1 MTVLTLKGS
10 QEAEQFVTAMK
21 AINPINVTAKTDAE
35 KTSQWK
41 PIQISEEMELK
52 MGIRYS
58 LRYMHTR
65 RSKSIDLAS
74 FDPELEQTLRK
85 LRRKI
90 KQQRATVSLP
100 PSSPPHLS
108 SEEEEEPPEDMADNR
123 TLRELATPNTDQQ
136 PLCITY
142 PNAEGGFE
150 LKSGMIHYLPKFHG
164 FSTEDAN
171 KHLME
176 FHVVCSGMRP
186 ANVNEE
192 QVKLRA
198 FPFTLEAKAK
208 EWLYNLPPGSMNT
221 WNQVK
226 QAFLEQYFP
235 ATKAASIRKDISAI
249 RQQHG
254 EPFGDY
260 YERFT
265 HLVASC
271 PNHQIS
277 EHLLIQYFYEGLCG
291 TDRVMLDAASGG
303 AFMDKTPTNARAL
316 LKNIAGNTRQFGG
329 RDELPFKKVN
339 EVMVAPKQVCGVCSI
354 MGHATDMCPLLM
366 DQGGHEQANALGGF
380 QGQQRQKYDPYSNT
394 YNVGWRDHP
403 HFKWSN
409 QDNGQQS
416 VPNNYNRPPG
426 FSQARPHAP
435 LQPQQ
440 QQPPSKS
447 LEDLIASLANS
458 TQSHQQKTDKAIENL
473 ERQMSQ
479 LAGLIGQ
486 QQQPGRLPSQTV
498 VNPNAEQMNVV
509 TLRSGKEVFEQPRM
523 QKRIRKDTNGQGEQQ
538 TKNFEQNEASTK
550 TEESLKATELSK
562 NNSDKVSKEVQNSFN
577 SCVPIPFP
585 RRFMKSK
592 KEQTDKEIL
601 DTFRKVQVNLPLLD
615 AIKQVPK
622 YAKFLKELCTNKRRF
637 DDQETVAL
645 NEEVS
650 AVLQRKLPP
659 KLKDAG
665 SFTIPCVVGGKE
677 FGRALCD
684 LGASINLMPYSVYES
699 LDLGELKETK
709 VVIQLADRSNRY
721 PKGLLEDVLVQVN
734 ELIFPADFFV
744 LEMEHDPMPT
754 ALPLILGR
762 PFLRT
767 ARTKIDVYDGTL
779 TMEIDGESV
788 KFRIFDAMR
797 YPSDFASCFSID
809 KFDYFKVLVH
819 SITRGTLN
827 YSEHIEEELI
837 QIVAAL
843 ESLSPIRGKSS
854 SYFISLPTSNE
865 KTFPSVIQAP
875 KLELKPI
882 PKHLKYAF
890 LGEDET
896 LPVII
901 SSQLTTEEEEKLIR
915 VLKDHK
921 TAIAWSIA
929 DIKGI
934 NPATCMHRILLEEGA
949 KPTREAQRR
958 LNPLM
963 MEVVK
968 KEVIKLLDV
977 GIIYPIS
984 DSKWVS
990 PVQVVPKRSG
1000 VTIVK
1005 NEANELVPTRG
1016 IEVDKSKVELVSSLP
1031 LPTTVRE
1038 VRSFL
1043 GHAGFYRRFIKD
1055 FSRISRPLCRLLQ
1068 KDATFDMNE
1077 ECVVA
1082 FNKLKELLSTAPV
1095 IMPPDWSLPFELMCD
1110 ASDYAVGAVLGQRVN
1125 KVPHVIYYASRTLND
1140 AQLNYSTT
1148 EKELL
1153 AVVFALDKFRSY
1165 LIGTKV
1171 IVFSDHAALKYLLT
1185 KKDAKPRLIRWILLL
1200 QEFDLEIRDKKGTE
1214 NVVADHLSRLVHS
1227 HTEEDLIPLRESFPD
1242 EQLFSLKA
1250 TDPWYADIINYKVTK
1265 KIPDDFTR
1273 AQKDKLVKTAKYYEW
1288 DDPYLW
1294 KYCPDQL
1301 IRRCVPE
1308 SEFKSILTFCHSY
1321 ACGGH
1326 FGAKRTALKVLGSG
1340 FYWPSL
1346 FKDAY
1351 EFCATCDRCQRTGNL
1366 GPRNQMP
1373 QTPILIVEI
1382 FDVWGI
1388 DFMGPF
1394 PSSNGFLYILL
1405 AVDYVS
1411 KWVEAKATK
1420 TNDSKVVS
1428 DFIKT
1433 NIFARFG
1440 TPRAVISDGGSHFC
1454 NRTFEAL
1461 LRKYNVTHKVST
1473 PYHPQTSGQAEV
1485 SNREVKQILEKTV
1498 SPSRKDWSMRLNDA
1512 LWAYRTAYKTP
1523 IGMSPFRL
1531 VYGKPCRLPVELEH
1545 KAYWAI
1551 KAYNMDMS
1559 VAGKQRKLQ
1568 LNELDEI
1575 RNDAYESSRI
1585 YKEKSKA
1592 FHDKMILRKSFVI
1605 GQKVL
1610 LFNSRL
1616 RLFPGKLR
1624 SRWVGPFVITN
1635 IFPHGAVELQSAKTG
1650 NVFKVNGHR
1659 LKPYYESFTE
1669 HDVEVVPLQE
1679 PAPLG

>member
-1 MTVLTLKGS
+1 M
-10 QEAEQFVTAMK
+10 
-21 AINPINVTAKTDAE
+21 I
-35 KTSQWK
+35 
-41 PIQISEEMELK
+41 
-52 MGIRYS
+52 
-58 LRYMHTR
+58 YMHTR
-65 RSKSIDLAS
+65 KSKSIDLAS
-74 FDPELEQTLRK
+74 YDPEIERTFRK
-85 LRRKI
+85 LQRKI
-90 KQQRATVSLP
+90 KQKCASVSLP
-100 PSSPPHLS
+100 PSSPPHLN
-108 SEEEEEPPEDMADNR
+108 SEEEEEPQEGMADNR
-123 TLRELATPNTDQQ
+123 TLRELAMPNTDQQ

-142 PNAEGGFE
+142 PNAAGGFE

-186 ANVNEE
+186 ANVDEE

-208 EWLYNLPPGSMNT
+208 EWLYNLPLGSMNT

-226 QAFLEQYFP
+226 QGFLEQYFP
-235 ATKAASIRKDISAI
+235 ATKAASIRKDICAI
-249 RQQHG
+249 RQQHK

-271 PNHQIS
+271 LNHQIS

-303 AFMDKTPTNARAL
+303 AFMDKTPINAKAL
-316 LKNIAGNTRQFGG
+316 LKNIAGNTRQFG
-329 RDELPFKKVN
+329 RIDELHFKKVN
-339 EVMVAPKQVCGVCSI
+339 E
-354 MGHATDMCPLLM
+354 
-366 DQGGHEQANALGGF
+366 
-380 QGQQRQKYDPYSNT
+380 
-394 YNVGWRDHP
+394 
-403 HFKWSN
+403 
-409 QDNGQQS
+409 
-416 VPNNYNRPPG
+416 
-426 FSQARPHAP
+426 
-435 LQPQQ
+435 
-440 QQPPSKS
+440 
-447 LEDLIASLANS
+447 
-458 TQSHQQKTDKAIENL
+458 KTDKAIENL

-479 LAGLIGQ
+479 LASLMGQ
-486 QQQPGRLPSQTV
+486 QHQPGRLPSQTV
-498 VNPNAEQMNVV
+498 VNPNVEQMNVM
-509 TLRSGKEVFEQPRM
+509 TLRSGKEVFEQ
-523 QKRIRKDTNGQGEQQ
+523 D
-538 TKNFEQNEASTK
+538 EASTE
-550 TEESLKATELSK
+550 TEK
-562 NNSDKVSKEVQNSFN
+562 
-577 SCVPIPFP
+577 
-585 RRFMKSK
+585 FMKSK

-622 YAKFLKELCTNKRRF
+622 YAKFLKELCMNKRRF
-637 DDQETVAL
+637 NDQETVAL
-645 NEEVS
+645 SDEVS

-659 KLKDAG
+659 KLNDAG
-665 SFTIPCVVGGKE
+665 NFTIPCVIGGKE

-699 LDLGELKETK
+699 LNLGDLKETK

-779 TMEIDGESV
+779 TMEIEAESV
-788 KFRIFDAMR
+788 KFRIFNAMR
-797 YPSDFASCFSID
+797 I
-809 KFDYFKVLVH
+809 VLM
-819 SITRGTLN
+819 N
-827 YSEHIEEELI
+827 
-837 QIVAAL
+837 
-843 ESLSPIRGKSS
+843 
-854 SYFISLPTSNE
+854 
-865 KTFPSVIQAP
+865 AP
-875 KLELKPI
+875 KLELEPI
-882 PKHLKYAF
+882 PEHLKYVF
-890 LGEDET
+890 LGENET

-901 SSQLTTEEEEKLIR
+901 SSQLSTEKR
-915 VLKDHK
+915 GK
-921 TAIAWSIA
+921 TDS
-929 DIKGI
+929 GI
-934 NPATCMHRILLEEGA
+934 EGSQNCHSLEHCRYQRILLEEGA

-990 PVQVVPKRSG
+990 PIQVVPKRSG
-1000 VTIVK
+1000 VTVVK
-1005 NEANELVPTRG
+1005 NEANELMLTRVQNSWRVCIDYRKINSTTHKDHFPVLFIDQMLERLAGHSHYCFLDGYSGYNQIAVAPEDQEKTTFTCPFGTFAYRRMPFGLCNTPATFQRCMRCQETNLVLNWEKCHFMVSHGLVLGHIISEKG

-1031 LPTTVRE
+1031 IPTTVRE

-1043 GHAGFYRRFIKD
+1043 GHASFYHRFMKD
-1055 FSRISRPLCRLLQ
+1055 FSMISRPLCRLLQ
-1068 KDATFDMNE
+1068 KDVTFDMNE

-1082 FNKLKELLSTAPV
+1082 FNKLKELLSTTPV

-1110 ASDYAVGAVLGQRVN
+1110 ASNYVVGAVLGQRVN

-1153 AVVFALDKFRSY
+1153 AVVFALEKFRSY
-1165 LIGTKV
+1165 LIGTK
-1171 IVFSDHAALKYLLT
+1171 
-1185 KKDAKPRLIRWILLL
+1185 
-1200 QEFDLEIRDKKGTE
+1200 FDLEIKDKKGNE

-1227 HTEEDLIPLRESFPD
+1227 NTEEDLIPLRESFLD
-1242 EQLFSLKA
+1242 EQLFSLKI
-1250 TDPWYADIINYKVTK
+1250 TDPWYADIINYKVIK

-1273 AQKDKLVKTAKYYEW
+1273 AKKDKLVKIAKYYEW

-1294 KYCPDQL
+1294 KYCTDQL

-1326 FGAKRTALKVLGSG
+1326 FGAKRTALKVLENG

-1373 QTPILIVEI
+1373 QTPILVVDI

-1405 AVDYVS
+1405 VVDYVS

-1428 DFIKT
+1428 DFIKS

-1440 TPRAVISDGGSHFC
+1440 MPRVIISDRGSHFC

-1498 SPSRKDWSMRLNDA
+1498 SPSRKDWSMCLNDT

-1531 VYGKPCRLPVELEH
+1531 IYGKPCRLPVELEH

-1551 KAYNMDMS
+1551 KAYNMGMS

-1616 RLFPGKLR
+1616 RLFP
-1624 SRWVGPFVITN
+1624 
-1635 IFPHGAVELQSAKTG
+1635 VEIQSAKTG
-1650 NVFKVNGHR
+1650 YVFKVNGHR
-1659 LKPYYESFTE
+1659 LKPYYESFAE
-1669 HDVEVVPLQE
+1669 HDVESAELQQLEE
-1679 PAPLG
+1679 PQKEEASEVDYLEFHYAVQP

>member
-1 MTVLTLKGS
+1 M
-10 QEAEQFVTAMK
+10 
-21 AINPINVTAKTDAE
+21 
-35 KTSQWK
+35 
-41 PIQISEEMELK
+41 
-52 MGIRYS
+52 R
-58 LRYMHTR
+58 TR
-65 RSKSIDLAS
+65 RSKSIDLALY
-74 FDPELEQTLRK
+74 DPELERTLRK
-85 LRRKI
+85 LQRKI
-90 KQQRATVSLP
+90 KLKRASVSLP
-100 PSSPPHLS
+100 PSSPLHLS
-108 SEEEEEPPEDMADNR
+108 SEEEEEPQEGMADNR
-123 TLRELATPNTDQQ
+123 TLNELATPNTDQQ

-142 PNAEGGFE
+142 PNADGGFE

-176 FHVVCSGMRP
+176 FHVVCSRMRP
-186 ANVNEE
+186 ANVDEE

-208 EWLYNLPPGSMNT
+208 EWLYNLPPVSMNT

-235 ATKAASIRKDISAI
+235 ATKAASIRKDIS
-249 RQQHG
+249 
-254 EPFGDY
+254 
-260 YERFT
+260 
-265 HLVASC
+265 
-271 PNHQIS
+271 N
-277 EHLLIQYFYEGLCG
+277 
-291 TDRVMLDAASGG
+291 GG
-303 AFMDKTPTNARAL
+303 AFMDKTPINAKAL
-316 LKNIAGNTRQFGG
+316 LKNI
-329 RDELPFKKVN
+329 
-339 EVMVAPKQVCGVCSI
+339 VMVAPKQVCGVCSM
-354 MGHATDMCPLLM
+354 MGHATDMCPSLM
-366 DQGGHEQANALGGF
+366 DQGGLEQANALGGF
-380 QGQQRQKYDPYSNT
+380 QGQQSQKYDPYTNN
-394 YNVGWRDHP
+394 YNAGWRNHP
-403 HFKWSN
+403 HLKWNN
-409 QDNGQQS
+409 QYNGQQS

-426 FSQARPHAP
+426 FFQARPQAP
-435 LQPQQ
+435 FQPQQ
-440 QQPPSKS
+440 QEAPSKS
-447 LEDLIASLANS
+447 LEDLIASLANF

-479 LAGLIGQ
+479 LASLMRQ
-486 QQQPGRLPSQTV
+486 QHQPGRLPSQTV
-498 VNPNAEQMNVV
+498 VNPNTKQMNVV
-509 TLRSGKEVFEQPRM
+509 TLRSGKEVFEQSMM
-523 QKRIRKDTNGQGEQQ
+523 QKRTRKDTIEQGELQ
-538 TKNFEQNEASTK
+538 TKNLEQDEASTK
-550 TEESLKATELSK
+550 TEK
-562 NNSDKVSKEVQNSFN
+562 
-577 SCVPIPFP
+577 
-585 RRFMKSK
+585 FMKSK

-615 AIKQVPK
+615 AIKQVP
-622 YAKFLKELCTNKRRF
+622 
-637 DDQETVAL
+637 

-659 KLKDAG
+659 KLKDPG
-665 SFTIPCVVGGKE
+665 NFTIPCVIGGKE

-684 LGASINLMPYSVYES
+684 LGESINLMPYSVYES
-699 LDLGELKETK
+699 LNLGDLKETK

-779 TMEIDGESV
+779 PWKLMGKASSV
-788 KFRIFDAMR
+788 GQDNLENA
-797 YPSDFASCFSID
+797 
-809 KFDYFKVLVH
+809 LVH
-819 SITRGTLN
+819 SITHGNFN

-837 QIVAAL
+837 QTVASL
-843 ESLSPIRGKSS
+843 ESLSPIR
-854 SYFISLPTSNE
+854 
-865 KTFPSVIQAP
+865 
-875 KLELKPI
+875 
-882 PKHLKYAF
+882 
-890 LGEDET
+890 GEDET

-901 SSQLTTEEEEKLIR
+901 SSQLIAEEGEKLIR

-958 LNPLM
+958 LNPLI

-990 PVQVVPKRSG
+990 PVQVVLKRSG
-1000 VTIVK
+1000 VTVVK
-1005 NEANELVPTRG
+1005 NEASELVPTLVQNSWRVCTDYRKINNTTRKDHFPVPFIDQMLERLAGHSHYCFLDGYSGYNQIAVRKIIEVFMDDFSVYGDSFDTCLHNMSLVLKCCQETNLVLNWEKCHFMVLHGLVLGHIISEKG
-1016 IEVDKSKVELVSSLP
+1016 IEVDKSKIELVSSLP
-1031 LPTTVRE
+1031 IPTTVRE
-1038 VRSFL
+1038 VRFFL
-1043 GHAGFYRRFIKD
+1043 RHAGFYRRFMKD
-1055 FSRISRPLCRLLQ
+1055 FSMISRPLCRLLQ
-1068 KDATFDMNE
+1068 KDVTFDMNE

-1082 FNKLKELLSTAPV
+1082 FNKLKELLSTAPM

-1110 ASDYAVGAVLGQRVN
+1110 ASDYVVGAVLGQHVN
-1125 KVPHVIYYASRTLND
+1125 KVSYVIYYASRTLND

-1148 EKELL
+1148 ENELL
-1153 AVVFALDKFRSY
+1153 AVVFALEKFRSY

-1171 IVFSDHAALKYLLT
+1171 IVFSDHVALKYLLT
-1185 KKDAKPRLIRWILLL
+1185 KKDAKLRLIRWILLL
-1200 QEFDLEIRDKKGTE
+1200 QEFDLEIKDKKGSE

-1227 HTEEDLIPLRESFPD
+1227 NTEEDLIPLRESFPD
-1242 EQLFSLKA
+1242 EQLFSLKII
-1250 TDPWYADIINYKVTK
+1250 DPWYADIINYKVIK
-1265 KIPDDFTR
+1265 KIPDDFTS

-1288 DDPYLW
+1288 DNPYLW
-1294 KYCPDQL
+1294 KYCTDQL
-1301 IRRCVPE
+1301 IR
-1308 SEFKSILTFCHSY
+1308 
-1321 ACGGH
+1321 
-1326 FGAKRTALKVLGSG
+1326 
-1340 FYWPSL
+1340 
-1346 FKDAY
+1346 
-1351 EFCATCDRCQRTGNL
+1351 
-1366 GPRNQMP
+1366 RNQMP
-1373 QTPILIVEI
+1373 QTPILVVEI

-1388 DFMGPF
+1388 DFMGHF
-1394 PSSNGFLYILL
+1394 PSTNGFLYILL

-1411 KWVEAKATK
+1411 KWVEAKATN

-1428 DFIKT
+1428 DFIKS

-1440 TPRAVISDGGSHFC
+1440 IPRAIISDGGSHFC

-1498 SPSRKDWSMRLNDA
+1498 SPSRKDWSMRLNDV

-1523 IGMSPFRL
+1523 IGMSPFWL

-1559 VAGKQRKLQ
+1559 VAGQHRKLQ

-1592 FHDKMILRKSFVI
+1592 FHDKYQGRAFPLDKKFFYLILAFVEI
-1605 GQKVL
+1605 
-1610 LFNSRL
+1610 
-1616 RLFPGKLR
+1616 
-1624 SRWVGPFVITN
+1624 
-1635 IFPHGAVELQSAKTG
+1635 QSAKTG
-1650 NVFKVNGHR
+1650 NMFKVNGHK
-1659 LKPYYESFTE
+1659 LKPYYESFAE
-1669 HDVEVVPLQE
+1669 QDVEVVPLQE
-1679 PAPLG
+1679 PPPLG

>member
-1 MTVLTLKGS
+1 
-10 QEAEQFVTAMK
+10 
-21 AINPINVTAKTDAE
+21 
-35 KTSQWK
+35 
-41 PIQISEEMELK
+41 
-52 MGIRYS
+52 
-58 LRYMHTR
+58 MHTR
-65 RSKSIDLAS
+65 KSKSIDLAS
-74 FDPELEQTLRK
+74 YDPEIERTFRK
-85 LRRKI
+85 LQRKI
-90 KQQRATVSLP
+90 NQKCASVSLP

-108 SEEEEEPPEDMADNR
+108 SEEEEEPQEGMADNH
-123 TLRELATPNTDQQ
+123 TLRELAMPNTDQQ

-186 ANVNEE
+186 ANVDEE

-235 ATKAASIRKDISAI
+235 ATKAASIRKDICAI

-291 TDRVMLDAASGG
+291 TDRIMHDAASGG
-303 AFMDKTPTNARAL
+303 AFMDKTPINAKAL
-316 LKNIAGNTRQFGG
+316 LKNIDGNTRQFGG

-339 EVMVAPKQVCGVCSI
+339 EVIVAPKQVCGVCSK
-354 MGHATDMCPLLM
+354 MGHATDMCPSLM
-366 DQGGHEQANALGGF
+366 DQGF
-380 QGQQRQKYDPYSNT
+380 QGQQRQKYDPYSNN
-394 YNVGWRDHP
+394 YNAGWRDHP
-403 HFKWSN
+403 HLKWNN
-409 QDNGQQS
+409 QDNRQQS

-426 FSQARPHAP
+426 FFQARPHAP
-435 LQPQQ
+435 FQPQQ
-440 QQPPSKS
+440 QQAPSKS
-447 LEDLIASLANS
+447 LKDLIASLANS

-473 ERQMSQ
+473 ECQMSQ
-479 LAGLIGQ
+479 LASLIGQ
-486 QQQPGRLPSQTV
+486 QHQPGRLPSQTV

-509 TLRSGKEVFEQPRM
+509 NLRSGKEVFEQ
-523 QKRIRKDTNGQGEQQ
+523 D
-538 TKNFEQNEASTK
+538 EASTE
-550 TEESLKATELSK
+550 TEK
-562 NNSDKVSKEVQNSFN
+562 
-577 SCVPIPFP
+577 
-585 RRFMKSK
+585 FMKSK

-601 DTFRKVQVNLPLLD
+601 DTFWKVQVNLPLLD

-637 DDQETVAL
+637 NDQETVTL
-645 NEEVS
+645 SEEVS

-665 SFTIPCVVGGKE
+665 SFTIPCVIGGKE

-699 LDLGELKETK
+699 LNLGDLKETK

-734 ELIFPADFFV
+734 ELIFPADIFV
-744 LEMEHDPMPT
+744 LEMEHDHMPI

-767 ARTKIDVYDGTL
+767 AQTNIDVYDGTL

-788 KFRIFDAMR
+788 KFRIFNAMR
-797 YPSDFASCFSID
+797 I
-809 KFDYFKVLVH
+809 VLM
-819 SITRGTLN
+819 
-827 YSEHIEEELI
+827 
-837 QIVAAL
+837 
-843 ESLSPIRGKSS
+843 K
-854 SYFISLPTSNE
+854 
-865 KTFPSVIQAP
+865 AP

-882 PKHLKYAF
+882 LEHLKYAF
-890 LGEDET
+890 FREDET

-901 SSQLTTEEEEKLIR
+901 SSQLSTEKGEKLIW
-915 VLKDHK
+915 VLKDYK
-921 TAIAWSIA
+921 TAIAWSIV

-934 NPATCMHRILLEEGA
+934 NPATCMHRILCSGGSRQDDFHMSIWHICIPEDA
-949 KPTREAQRR
+949 VWTVQRPCHISEVMVILKR
-958 LNPLM
+958 CQETNLVLNWEKCHFMVSHGL
-963 MEVVK
+963 V
-968 KEVIKLLDV
+968 L
-977 GIIYPIS
+977 GHIIS
-984 DSKWVS
+984 EK
-990 PVQVVPKRSG
+990 
-1000 VTIVK
+1000 
-1005 NEANELVPTRG
+1005 G

-1031 LPTTVRE
+1031 IPTTVRE

-1043 GHAGFYRRFIKD
+1043 GHAGFYRRFMKD
-1055 FSRISRPLCRLLQ
+1055 FSMISRPLCRLLQ
-1068 KDATFDMNE
+1068 KDVIFDMNE

-1082 FNKLKELLSTAPV
+1082 FNKLKELLSMAHV

-1110 ASDYAVGAVLGQRVN
+1110 ASDYVVGAILGQRVN

-1148 EKELL
+1148 ENELL
-1153 AVVFALDKFRSY
+1153 AVVFALEKFRSY

-1185 KKDAKPRLIRWILLL
+1185 KKYAKPQLIRWILLL
-1200 QEFDLEIRDKKGTE
+1200 QEFDLEIKDKKGSE

-1227 HTEEDLIPLRESFPD
+1227 NTEEDLIPLRESFPD
-1242 EQLFSLKA
+1242 EQLFSLKI
-1250 TDPWYADIINYKVTK
+1250 TDPWYADIINYKVIK
-1265 KIPDDFTR
+1265 KISDDFTR

-1294 KYCPDQL
+1294 KYCIDQL

-1326 FGAKRTALKVLGSG
+1326 FGAKRTALKVLESG

-1373 QTPILIVEI
+1373 QTPILVVEI

-1388 DFMGPF
+1388 DFMGLF
-1394 PSSNGFLYILL
+1394 PYSNGFLYILL

-1428 DFIKT
+1428 DFIKS

-1440 TPRAVISDGGSHFC
+1440 IPRAIISDGGSHFC

-1461 LRKYNVTHKVST
+1461 LRKYNVTLKVST

-1498 SPSRKDWSMRLNDA
+1498 SHSRKDWSMRLNDA

-1531 VYGKPCRLPVELEH
+1531 IYGKPCRLLVELEY
-1545 KAYWAI
+1545 KVYWAI

-1605 GQKVL
+1605 GKKVL

-1635 IFPHGAVELQSAKTG
+1635 IFPYGAVEIQSAKTG
-1650 NVFKVNGHR
+1650 YMFKVNGHR
-1659 LKPYYESFTE
+1659 LKPYYESFAE

-1679 PAPLG
+1679 PVPFG

>member
-1 MTVLTLKGS
+1 M
-10 QEAEQFVTAMK
+10 
-21 AINPINVTAKTDAE
+21 I
-35 KTSQWK
+35 
-41 PIQISEEMELK
+41 
-52 MGIRYS
+52 
-58 LRYMHTR
+58 YMHTR
-65 RSKSIDLAS
+65 KSKSIDLAS
-74 FDPELEQTLRK
+74 YDPEIERTFRK
-85 LRRKI
+85 LQRKI
-90 KQQRATVSLP
+90 KQKCASVSLP

-108 SEEEEEPPEDMADNR
+108 SEEEEEPQEGMADNR
-123 TLRELATPNTDQQ
+123 TLRELAMPNTNQQ

-142 PNAEGGFE
+142 PNAAGGFE

-164 FSTEDAN
+164 FSKEDAN

-186 ANVNEE
+186 ANVDEE

-198 FPFTLEAKAK
+198 FPFTLEAKAN

-235 ATKAASIRKDISAI
+235 ATKAASIRKDICAI
-249 RQQHG
+249 RQHG

-260 YERFT
+260 YEQFT

-277 EHLLIQYFYEGLCG
+277 EHLLIRYFYEGLCG
-291 TDRVMLDAASGG
+291 TDRIMLDAASGG
-303 AFMDKTPTNARAL
+303 AFMDKTPINAKAL

-339 EVMVAPKQVCGVCSI
+339 EVIVAPKQVCGVFSK
-354 MGHATDMCPLLM
+354 MGHATDMCPSLM
-366 DQGGHEQANALGGF
+366 DQGGLEQANALGGF
-380 QGQQRQKYDPYSNT
+380 QGQQRQKYDPYSNN
-394 YNVGWRDHP
+394 YNAGWRDHP
-403 HFKWSN
+403 HLKWNN

-426 FSQARPHAP
+426 FFQARPQAP
-435 LQPQQ
+435 FQPQQ
-440 QQPPSKS
+440 QQAP
-447 LEDLIASLANS
+447 
-458 TQSHQQKTDKAIENL
+458 
-473 ERQMSQ
+473 R
-479 LAGLIGQ
+479 
-486 QQQPGRLPSQTV
+486 RLPSQTV

-509 TLRSGKEVFEQPRM
+509 TLRSGKEVFEQ
-523 QKRIRKDTNGQGEQQ
+523 D
-538 TKNFEQNEASTK
+538 EASTK
-550 TEESLKATELSK
+550 TEKSPKDTELNK
-562 NNSDKVSKEVQNSFN
+562 KDSD
-577 SCVPIPFP
+577 
-585 RRFMKSK
+585 KSK

-622 YAKFLKELCTNKRRF
+622 YEKFLKELCTNKRRF
-637 DDQETVAL
+637 NDQEIMAL
-645 NEEVS
+645 SEE
-650 AVLQRKLPP
+650 RKLPP
-659 KLKDAG
+659 KLNDAG
-665 SFTIPCVVGGKE
+665 SFTIPCVIGGKG

-699 LDLGELKETK
+699 LNLGDLKETK
-709 VVIQLADRSNRY
+709 VVIQLADCSNRY

-788 KFRIFDAMR
+788 KFRIFNAMR
-797 YPSDFASCFSID
+797 
-809 KFDYFKVLVH
+809 
-819 SITRGTLN
+819 
-827 YSEHIEEELI
+827 
-837 QIVAAL
+837 IVVMKAL
-843 ESLSPIRGKSS
+843 
-854 SYFISLPTSNE
+854 
-865 KTFPSVIQAP
+865 

-882 PKHLKYAF
+882 PEHLKYAF

-901 SSQLTTEEEEKLIR
+901 SSQLSTEEGEKLIR

-921 TAIAWSIA
+921 NAIAWSIA

-990 PVQVVPKRSG
+990 PIQVVPKRSG
-1000 VTIVK
+1000 VTVVK
-1005 NEANELVPTRG
+1005 NEANELMHTRVQNSWRVCTDYRKINSTTRKDHFPVPFIDQILERLAGHSHYCFLDGYSGYNQIAVAPEDQEKTTFTCPFGTFAYRRMLFGLCNAPATFQRCMVSILSDMIEKIIEVFMDDFSVYGDSFDTCLHNLSLVLKRCQETNLVLNWEKCPFMVSHGLVLGHIISEKG

-1031 LPTTVRE
+1031 IPIIVRE
-1038 VRSFL
+1038 DV
-1043 GHAGFYRRFIKD
+1043 
-1055 FSRISRPLCRLLQ
+1055 
-1068 KDATFDMNE
+1068 TFDMNE

-1095 IMPPDWSLPFELMCD
+1095 IMPPDWNLPF
-1110 ASDYAVGAVLGQRVN
+1110 VLI
-1125 KVPHVIYYASRTLND
+1125 IYS
-1140 AQLNYSTT
+1140 Q
-1148 EKELL
+1148 
-1153 AVVFALDKFRSY
+1153 
-1165 LIGTKV
+1165 
-1171 IVFSDHAALKYLLT
+1171 

-1200 QEFDLEIRDKKGTE
+1200 QEFDLEIKDKKGSE
-1214 NVVADHLSRLVHS
+1214 NVVVDHLSRLVHS
-1227 HTEEDLIPLRESFPD
+1227 NTEEDLIPLRESFPN
-1242 EQLFSLKA
+1242 EQLFSLKI
-1250 TDPWYADIINYKVTK
+1250 TDPWYADIINYKVIK

-1273 AQKDKLVKTAKYYEW
+1273 AQKDKLVKTAKYYER

-1294 KYCPDQL
+1294 KYCTDQL

-1326 FGAKRTALKVLGSG
+1326 FGANRTALKVLESG

-1373 QTPILIVEI
+1373 QTPILVVKI

-1420 TNDSKVVS
+1420 TNYSKVVS
-1428 DFIKT
+1428 DFIKS

-1440 TPRAVISDGGSHFC
+1440 IPRAIISDGGSHFC

-1531 VYGKPCRLPVELEH
+1531 IYGKPCRLPVELEH

-1559 VAGKQRKLQ
+1559 VARKQRKLQ

-1575 RNDAYESSRI
+1575 RNDAYESS
-1585 YKEKSKA
+1585 
-1592 FHDKMILRKSFVI
+1592 
-1605 GQKVL
+1605 
-1610 LFNSRL
+1610 
-1616 RLFPGKLR
+1616 KLR
-1624 SRWVGPFVITN
+1624 SRWIGPFVITN
-1635 IFPHGAVELQSAKTG
+1635 IFPHGAVEIQSAKTG
-1650 NVFKVNGHR
+1650 YVFKVNGHR
-1659 LKPYYESFTE
+1659 LKPYYESFAE
-1669 HDVEVVPLQE
+1669 HDVESVELQQSAGPQKEEASEVDHLELHYAVQPQKTKANVVGPNPQTSE
-1679 PAPLG
+1679 DQVKSDHQIPASSQFSSSCLWHSYVQACATVYSHA

>member
-1 MTVLTLKGS
+1 M
-10 QEAEQFVTAMK
+10 
-21 AINPINVTAKTDAE
+21 I
-35 KTSQWK
+35 
-41 PIQISEEMELK
+41 
-52 MGIRYS
+52 
-58 LRYMHTR
+58 YMHTR
-65 RSKSIDLAS
+65 KSKSIDLAS
-74 FDPELEQTLRK
+74 YDPEIERTFRK
-85 LRRKI
+85 LQRKI
-90 KQQRATVSLP
+90 KQKCASVSLP

-108 SEEEEEPPEDMADNR
+108 SEEEEEPQEGMADNR
-123 TLRELATPNTDQQ
+123 TLRELAMPNTDQQ

-142 PNAEGGFE
+142 PNAAGGFE

-186 ANVNEE
+186 ANVEEE

-235 ATKAASIRKDISAI
+235 ATKAASIRKDICAI

-277 EHLLIQYFYEGLCG
+277 EHLLIQFFYEGLCG
-291 TDRVMLDAASGG
+291 TDRIMLDATSGG
-303 AFMDKTPTNARAL
+303 AFMDKTPINAKAL
-316 LKNIAGNTRQFGG
+316 LKNIVGNTRQFGG

-339 EVMVAPKQVCGVCSI
+339 K
-354 MGHATDMCPLLM
+354 
-366 DQGGHEQANALGGF
+366 
-380 QGQQRQKYDPYSNT
+380 
-394 YNVGWRDHP
+394 
-403 HFKWSN
+403 
-409 QDNGQQS
+409 
-416 VPNNYNRPPG
+416 
-426 FSQARPHAP
+426 
-435 LQPQQ
+435 
-440 QQPPSKS
+440 
-447 LEDLIASLANS
+447 
-458 TQSHQQKTDKAIENL
+458 
-473 ERQMSQ
+473 
-479 LAGLIGQ
+479 
-486 QQQPGRLPSQTV
+486 
-498 VNPNAEQMNVV
+498 MNVV
-509 TLRSGKEVFEQPRM
+509 TLKSGKEVFEQ
-523 QKRIRKDTNGQGEQQ
+523 D
-538 TKNFEQNEASTK
+538 EASTE
-550 TEESLKATELSK
+550 TEKSPKDTELNK
-562 NNSDKVSKEVQNSFN
+562 KDSDKVSKEVQNSFN

-585 RRFMKSK
+585 RRFKKSK

-637 DDQETVAL
+637 NDQEIVAL
-645 NEEVS
+645 SEEVS

-659 KLKDAG
+659 KLEDAG
-665 SFTIPCVVGGKE
+665 SFTIPCVIGGKE
-677 FGRALCD
+677 FERALCD

-699 LDLGELKETK
+699 LNLGDLKETK
-709 VVIQLADRSNRY
+709 VVIQLADHSNRY

-744 LEMEHDPMPT
+744 LEMEHDHMPT

-779 TMEIDGESV
+779 TMEIDGENV
-788 KFRIFDAMR
+788 KFRIFNAMR
-797 YPSDFASCFSID
+797 YPSELESCLSID
-809 KFDYFKVLVH
+809 VFDYFVQDCFNEGVRQDNLEKALVH
-819 SITRGTLN
+819 SITHGNFN

-837 QIVAAL
+837 QTVASL
-843 ESLSPIRGKSS
+843 ESLSPIRGKCS
-854 SYFISLPTSNE
+854 SYFISLPNSNE
-865 KTFPSVIQAP
+865 KTLPSVIQAP
-875 KLELKPI
+875 TLELKPI

-890 LGEDET
+890 LGEDEA

-901 SSQLTTEEEEKLIR
+901 SSQLSTKEGEKLIW

-921 TAIAWSIA
+921 TAITWSIV

-963 MEVVK
+963 MVVVK

-990 PVQVVPKRSG
+990 PIQVVPKRSG
-1000 VTIVK
+1000 VTVVK
-1005 NEANELVPTRG
+1005 NEANELMPTLAPEDQEKTTFTCPFGTFAYQRMPFGLCNASATFQRCMVNIFSDMIKKIIKVFMDDFSVYGDSFDTCLHNLSLVLKRCQETNLVLNWEKCHFMVSHGLVIGHIISEKG
-1016 IEVDKSKVELVSSLP
+1016 IEVDKSKVELVRSLP
-1031 LPTTVRE
+1031 IPTTVRE

-1043 GHAGFYRRFIKD
+1043 GHACFYLRFMKD
-1055 FSRISRPLCRLLQ
+1055 FSMISRPLCRLLQ
-1068 KDATFDMNE
+1068 NDVTFDMNE

-1082 FNKLKELLSTAPV
+1082 FNKLKELLSTTPV

-1110 ASDYAVGAVLGQRVN
+1110 ASDYAVGAILGQRVN
-1125 KVPHVIYYASRTLND
+1125 KAPHVIYYASRTLND

-1153 AVVFALDKFRSY
+1153 AVVFALEKFRSY

-1200 QEFDLEIRDKKGTE
+1200 QEFDLEIKDKKGSE

-1227 HTEEDLIPLRESFPD
+1227 NTQEDLIPLRESFSD
-1242 EQLFSLKA
+1242 EQLFSLKI
-1250 TDPWYADIINYKVTK
+1250 TDPWYADIINYKVIK
-1265 KIPDDFTR
+1265 KILDDFTR

-1294 KYCPDQL
+1294 KYCIDQL
-1301 IRRCVPE
+1301 IR
-1308 SEFKSILTFCHSY
+1308 
-1321 ACGGH
+1321 
-1326 FGAKRTALKVLGSG
+1326 
-1340 FYWPSL
+1340 
-1346 FKDAY
+1346 
-1351 EFCATCDRCQRTGNL
+1351 
-1366 GPRNQMP
+1366 
-1373 QTPILIVEI
+1373 
-1382 FDVWGI
+1382 
-1388 DFMGPF
+1388 
-1394 PSSNGFLYILL
+1394 
-1405 AVDYVS
+1405 
-1411 KWVEAKATK
+1411 
-1420 TNDSKVVS
+1420 
-1428 DFIKT
+1428 
-1433 NIFARFG
+1433 
-1440 TPRAVISDGGSHFC
+1440 
-1454 NRTFEAL
+1454 
-1461 LRKYNVTHKVST
+1461 RKYNVTHKVST
-1473 PYHPQTSGQAEV
+1473 PYHLQTSGQAEV

-1498 SPSRKDWSMRLNDA
+1498 SPSRKDWSMCLNDA

-1531 VYGKPCRLPVELEH
+1531 IYGKPCRLPLELEH

-1559 VAGKQRKLQ
+1559 
-1568 LNELDEI
+1568 
-1575 RNDAYESSRI
+1575 
-1585 YKEKSKA
+1585 
-1592 FHDKMILRKSFVI
+1592 
-1605 GQKVL
+1605 
-1610 LFNSRL
+1610 
-1616 RLFPGKLR
+1616 KLR

-1635 IFPHGAVELQSAKTG
+1635 IFPHGAVEIQSAKTG
-1650 NVFKVNGHR
+1650 YVFKVNGYR
-1659 LKPYYESFTE
+1659 LKPYYESFAE
-1669 HDVEVVPLQE
+1669 HDVEVMMLQSLPQLLAKYLYIHKNE
-1679 PAPLG
+1679 RNIKQINTRGSLHIGCLGEVSVVGRASAVDGAPEGGGIRG